1 MDSDKFSKSTYQQQM
16 TVYISDDMHEFIKE
30 SDDINNFSEFCRSH
44 LKKKMVEEG
53 DQSDLMQWAVN
64 HL

>member
-1 MDSDKFSKSTYQQQM
+1 MDSDTFKKSTYEQQM
-16 TVYISDDMHEFIKE
+16 TVYVSEDMHEFIKE
-30 SDDINNFSEFCRSH
+30 SDDIDNFSQFCRNH